1 MTGPT
6 DSPHSPCVCE
16 RERDAQWLHG
26 LHEFL
31 FTHEGYRPVS
41 MQMCMCWIKYM
52 CVSVHREQGTIW
64 IMMPSRIFLNSGLQ
78 ILPTERNSNN
88 SQCVLL
94 LRIVSFALDVTAE
107 LIWTLLTLKLFCSVT
122 LLVRKHGL

>member
-1 MTGPT
+1 
-6 DSPHSPCVCE
+6 
-16 RERDAQWLHG
+16 
-26 LHEFL
+26 
-31 FTHEGYRPVS
+31 
-41 MQMCMCWIKYM
+41 MCWIKYM